1 MMQHMYHILYRAVVF
16 RESLRNDFLEGLR
29 LQLEAGIALVDIMS
43 LIQQTTTDHTLK
55 RLADLSLSSLKIG
68 QPFAAQYTI
77 NGFFP
82 AREAKLLIAGEQQGA
97 LPEII
102 ELLTASGRHDQ
113 SFFSVVIVENAQWIF
128 GLLAML
134 AITMY
139 GVRYENLLTMG
150 TTEPAQF
157 FVYGHWL
164 NQYLWLLAIIVLLL
178 LLVYFQ
184 VRGRVHGVWR
194 HRLRQVGCFSVHDMA
209 IGAELCDLL
218 AALFRRG
225 VAQSVALD
233 IILSSASGNRRP
245 GYLETTLRH
254 TEETM
259 KHGPTLVPAL
269 GQHVLD
275 DTSTARLLLQAPRQ
289 TVPELAKAMS
299 QQAIWSRRQVARMLA
314 TARTITA
321 GITAAVAFVFLLP
334 LINVLMGTT
343 MQTGF

>member
-1 MMQHMYHILYRAVVF
+1 MQNMYHILYRAVVF
-16 RESLRNDFLEGLR
+16 RESMRNDFLEALR

-82 AREAKLLIAGEQQGA
+82 VREAKLLIAGEQQGA

-102 ELLTASGRHDQ
+102 ELLTASARPDQ
-113 SFFSVVIVENAQWIF
+113 SYFTVVIVENSQWIF

-150 TTEPAQF
+150 SDEPAQF
-157 FVYGHWL
+157 FVFGHWL
-164 NQYLWLLAIIVLLL
+164 NHYLWILAVFVMIL

-184 VRGRVHGVWR
+184 IRGHLHGVWR
-194 HRLRQVGCFSVHDMA
+194 NRLRQMGCFAIHDMA

-233 IILSSASGNRRP
+233 IVLTVASGKRRP
-245 GYLETTLRH
+245 GYLETALRR

-259 KHGPTLVPAL
+259 NHGPTLVPAL

-275 DTSTARLLLQAPRQ
+275 DASTARVLLQAPRQ

-299 QQAIWSRRQVARMLA
+299 QQAIWSRRQVSRMLA

-321 GITAAVAFVFLLP
+321 GVTAAVAFVFLLP